1 MRAELKALRWFTL
14 AYFVVLEALLVF
26 AIVFWPRF
34 EEKAELFRGLIPL
47 QAIDAI
53 FDRIGDEGVSAYV
66 LVQHFFKGCNL
77 VGAVVAVFFAMGA
90 VAGEAHRGTLE
101 IWLARPLSRR
111 RILSERFAAG
121 ALGLTVP
128 VFATTATIPW
138 LMGFVHE
145 QLDLGPLLLGAL
157 HQSAFLLA
165 LYAVT
170 FAWSCV
176 SSRPL
181 VIGFT
186 MLALSIFEFALY
198 VVEHL
203 THASVLR
210 LSDLEVY
217 ANIYQRHTL
226 DPWIF
231 GPLIVWTAACFA
243 LSLRLFA
250 RRVP

>member
-1 MRAELKALRWFTL
+1 MRAELRSLRWATL

-34 EEKAELFRGLIPL
+34 EDKAELFRGLIPL
-47 QAIDAI
+47 EAIDKI

-66 LVQHFFKGCNL
+66 LVQHYFKGCNL
-77 VGAVVAVFFAMGA
+77 VGAVVAVFFAMSA

-101 IWLARPLSRR
+101 IWLARPFSRR
-111 RILSERFAAG
+111 RILTERYVAG
-121 ALGLTVP
+121 ALGVTVP
-128 VFATTATIPW
+128 VFVSTATIPP
-138 LMGFVHE
+138 LMGLVNEELAF
-145 QLDLGPLLLGAL
+145 GPLMLCAL
-157 HQSAFLLA
+157 HQSVFLLA
-165 LYAVT
+165 LHALA
-170 FAWSCV
+170 FAWSCA

-186 MLALSIFEFALY
+186 LLAGSIFEFALY

-217 ANIYQRHTL
+217 SRIYARGTL
-226 DPWIF
+226 DPLTF
-231 GPLIVWTAACFA
+231 GPLVLWTAGCFVLA
-243 LSLRLFA
+243 QRLFA

>member
-1 MRAELKALRWFTL
+1 MRDELRALRWSTL

-53 FDRIGDEGVSAYV
+53 FDRIGAEGVSAYV

-90 VAGEAHRGTLE
+90 VAGEAQRGTLE

-121 ALGLTVP
+121 ALGLTLP

-145 QLDLGPLLLGAL
+145 ELDLAPLLLGAV

-165 LYAVT
+165 IYAVT

-181 VIGFT
+181 VIGFC
-186 MLALSIFEFALY
+186 MLGLAIFEFALY

-203 THASVLR
+203 THASALR

-217 ANIYQRHTL
+217 AHIYARHAL

-231 GPLIVWTAACFA
+231 VPLVGWTAGCFVLA
-243 LSLRLFA
+243 QHLFA